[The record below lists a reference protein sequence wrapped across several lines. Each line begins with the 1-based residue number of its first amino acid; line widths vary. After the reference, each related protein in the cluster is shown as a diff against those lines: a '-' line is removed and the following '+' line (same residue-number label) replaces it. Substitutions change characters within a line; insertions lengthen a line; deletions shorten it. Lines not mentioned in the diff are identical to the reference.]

1 MMRRACRRHGLG
13 LVCKALKALLTAAA
27 LLMVYTYAWDRKSA
41 APHHH
46 ARRVK
51 FAALPVDEKFIKERL
66 DPEPTRGLDLRV
78 RAAMRRAS
86 SPSRLGGN
94 ASPVNN
100 GSAWLAY
107 AAPRAP
113 NAAKFSVRAN
123 NNNVVGIEDRREAV
137 GNDTRLGRGRSS
149 RLAADPPRA
158 RIPKRWNVRND
169 NSNKNGNAVK
179 NDKNE
184 SNNGNIGFGVQQATP
199 DVQAPGELGQGV
211 VLRNL
216 SPQDRKQLEEG
227 YKKYAFNEFASTKIP
242 LTRTIP
248 DGRHWLCK
256 SKEYDVSRLPAVSV
270 IICFHNEAWSTLMRT
285 VHSVLRTAPSELL
298 TEVIMVDDDSQY
310 DHLKAQLTDYVAG
323 LPKVKLIRTHQREGL
338 IRARLLGASH
348 ARADVLVFLDSHCE
362 CNIGWL
368 EPLLDRIVQNRS
380 HVVTPVIDV
389 IDFKTFEYRHLAII
403 QRGGF
408 DWRLIFRWEKI
419 PASYEK
425 RRGLSVDP
433 ILSPTMAG
441 GLFAIDKEYFHHLGL
456 YDTGMEIWGGE
467 NLELSFRIWQC
478 GGTLEIMPCSRVGHV
493 FRQRFPYQT
502 STEVTT
508 RNLMRVAE
516 VWMDQYKEY
525 FYQIR
530 HIKKKSFGDVTER
543 QELRRRL
550 QCRDFHWYLNTI
562 YPELKFPKGLG
573 VLQQ

>member
-51 FAALPVDEKFIKERL
+51 FAALPVDERFIKEGI

-78 RAAMRRAS
+78 RAAMQLVSPAS
-86 SPSRLGGN
+86 RDFRN
-94 ASPVNN
+94 APAVN
-100 GSAWLAY
+100 GSARLAF
-107 AAPRAP
+107 ASPRAP
-113 NAAKFSVRAN
+113 RPKAKFGVRAN
-123 NNNVVGIEDRREAV
+123 SRVEPRGNN
-137 GNDTRLGRGRSS
+137 TRLGRGRSAS
-149 RLAADPPRA
+149 SLFGADSPRA
-158 RIPKRWNVRND
+158 RAPRRWNARN
-169 NSNKNGNAVK
+169 NSHRNGNAAK
-179 NDKNE
+179 NDH
-184 SNNGNIGFGVQQATP
+184 SRNIGKGFRHKVGAQQATP
-199 DVQAPGELGQGV
+199 DAEAPGELGQAV

-216 SPQDRKQLEEG
+216 SLEDRKKLEEG
-227 YKKYAFNEFASTKIP
+227 YKKYAFNEYASSKIA
-242 LTRTIP
+242 LSRTIP

-256 SKEYDVSRLPAVSV
+256 SKEYDVTRLPAVSV

-285 VHSVLRTAPSELL
+285 VHSVLSTTPAELL

-310 DHLKAQLTDYVAG
+310 DHLKDHLTDYVAG
-323 LPKVKLIRTHQREGL
+323 LRKVKLIRTHQREGL

-362 CNIGWL
+362 CNKGWL

-419 PASYEK
+419 PASYER

-441 GLFAIDKEYFHHLGL
+441 GLFAIDKQYFHHLGL

-502 STEVTT
+502 STEITT

-516 VWMDQYKEY
+516 VWMDQYKAY

-543 QELRRRL
+543 QELRKRL
-550 QCRDFHWYLNTI
+550 KCRDFHWYLNTI
-562 YPELKFPKGLG
+562 YPELKFPRGLG
-573 VLQQ
+573 VLQH

>member
-13 LVCKALKALLTAAA
+13 LVCKALKALLASAA
-27 LLMVYTYAWDRKSA
+27 LLLVYTYAADYRKGA

-51 FAALPVDEKFIKERL
+51 FAALPVDERYIKERL
-66 DPEPTRGLDLRV
+66 DPEPTRGLDSRV
-78 RAAMRRAS
+78 RAAMQLASTRR
-86 SPSRLGGN
+86 SRERN
-94 ASPVNN
+94 ASPVSR
-100 GSAWLAY
+100 GAWLAY
-107 AAPRAP
+107 ASPRAQK
-113 NAAKFSVRAN
+113 AKFVRAGVGGRAGNNTRLDRARSGDSQFRESQRARVPKRWSLLLNNSNRN
-123 NNNVVGIEDRREAV
+123 NNNAV
-137 GNDTRLGRGRSS
+137 GNNRE
-149 RLAADPPRA
+149 
-158 RIPKRWNVRND
+158 ND
-169 NSNKNGNAVK
+169 
-179 NDKNE
+179 
-184 SNNGNIGFGVQQATP
+184 NGNIGVQQATP
-199 DVQAPGELGQGV
+199 GPQALGELGQGV

-216 SPQDRKQLEEG
+216 SPEDRRRLEEG
-227 YKKYAFNEFASTKIP
+227 YKKYAFNEFASSKIA

-285 VHSVLRTAPSELL
+285 VHSVLTTTPADLL

-310 DHLKAQLTDYVAG
+310 AHLKTQLTEYVSG
-323 LPKVKLIRTHQREGL
+323 LPKVKLIRTQKREGL
-338 IRARLLGASH
+338 IRARLMGASH

-441 GLFAIDKEYFHHLGL
+441 GLFAIDKQYFQHLGL

-550 QCRDFHWYLNTI
+550 KCRDFHWYLNTV